1 MSKGV
6 DFRKNNLIK
15 VEQVKRVGI
24 KKVLVIILSS
34 FLVFNL
40 TGCGA
45 DEVEKSTELSL
56 KDKLK
61 NKAGELKEK
70 AEDKIDELKEEA
82 ESRKEER
89 ESKKAEEAKE
99 ETTEEVT
106 TEKVT
111 VKQVKVK
118 DLSEYSKKKAEKW
131 CKKHNLEFECD
142 EDYSDKVKEGKL
154 ISQSVKAGESVDE
167 GSTIEFVYS
176 LGKKPTKEELN
187 ALKSAETYSEY
198 MHMSKKAIYDQLT
211 SEYGDDF
218 EPKAAQYAID
228 HLKADYKKNA
238 LESAKVYQDTMSMS
252 KNAIYDQ
259 LVSEYGE
266 QFTPAEAKYAIDH
279 LDD

>member
-6 DFRKNNLIK
+6 VFRNNNLK
-15 VEQVKRVGI
+15 MEHVKRVGI
-24 KKVLVIILSS
+24 KKLLVIILSS
-34 FLVFNL
+34 FLVLNL
-40 TGCGA
+40 TSCGT
-45 DEVEKSTELSL
+45 DEMEKSTELSL
-56 KDKLK
+56 KDKFK
-61 NKAGELKEK
+61 NKAGEIKEK
-70 AEDKIDELKEEA
+70 VEDKIDELEEEA

-154 ISQSVKAGESVDE
+154 ISQSIKAGKRVDE
-167 GSTIEFVYS
+167 GTTIEFVYS

-187 ALKSAETYSEY
+187 ALKKAESYSEY
-198 MHMSKKAIYDQLT
+198 MHMSKQGIYEQLT
-211 SEYGDDF
+211 SEYGEGF
-218 EPKAAQYAID
+218 EPAAAKYAIE
-228 HLKADYKKNA
+228 HLKADFKKNA
-238 LESAKVYQDTMSMS
+238 LEKAKSYQEGLAMS

>member
-15 VEQVKRVGI
+15 VEHVKRVGI

-45 DEVEKSTELSL
+45 DGVEKSTELSW
-56 KDKLK
+56 KDKIK
-61 NKAGELKEK
+61 NKAGEIKEK
-70 AEDKIDELKEEA
+70 AEDKIDELKEEV
-82 ESRKEER
+82 ESRKEEK
-89 ESKKAEEAKE
+89 ESKKAEEAK
-99 ETTEEVT
+99 EEVT

-131 CKKHNLEFECD
+131 CKKHNLEFEYD

-187 ALKSAETYSEY
+187 ALKSAETYSKY
-198 MHMSKKAIYDQLT
+198 MHMSKKGIYEQLI
-211 SEYGDDF
+211 SEYGDGF